1 MHSSKSSFKNWS
13 LASALLGGIIEA
25 CCCWPAAAQ
34 SFPVDPTLPLATGAF
49 IQVNGSLASQ
59 SPMWW
64 QAELGAMKTVGMDTV
79 VVNYVAYD
87 NFYFY
92 PTSVSGGQPFVI
104 DSIEN
109 IMDAADHHGMSVFLG
124 LHLEPEQFSSATFNL
139 PANLAQGQAELTEL
153 WSRYG
158 SHASLAGWYMPQEFS
173 DYMALYQP
181 QLRDDIISYTRA
193 VTDQADVSTGLPMMI
208 SPYFGQNPNAAAY
221 ANWWSTTGLP
231 ETGVDIVAMQ
241 DGVGTH
247 RTTIAQSRTVFE
259 ALQPVMAAHGVQF
272 WANNESFN
280 QIHGWPV
287 DNQPWA
293 AQPVGIDT
301 FVAQIQSTNS
311 LVQKSIT
318 FEFSH
323 YMSPQ
328 GSAAMNALYRDY
340 RDYYESVVSG
350 VERIEI
356 ASYVYDNPPTT
367 WVHNLA
373 PDPSRTLLTDGNT
386 GSLSGGAGGSFAN
399 GTWVGFGSADSPT
412 GGPHPR
418 VVFDLGGQHWVD
430 SVELFYLVA
439 ASPSIYAPQPVPGV
453 ADAVVVETSA
463 DGSNFTQAAA
473 SSDFVPWT
481 TDRANNAFEIRS
493 VVLDLGGAAAS
504 HIAVNVHSPNTWI
517 FLSELLVFA
526 GNAPAD
532 FDDDGEVDGS
542 DLLLWTSHFGDAGA
556 VGDAD
561 RDGDVDGGDF
571 LLWQRQLGFQRAVTT
586 RQPVPE
592 PRAGTLV
599 LACSVWM
606 ALSRAASICRGTVGT
621 ER

>member
-1 MHSSKSSFKNWS
+1 MHSSKAVFKNWS
-13 LASALLGGIIEA
+13 LAAALLGASMEA

-34 SFPVDPTLPLATGAF
+34 SFPADPSLPLATGAF
-49 IQVNGSLASQ
+49 IQVNSSLASH

-64 QAELGAMKTVGMDTV
+64 QAELEAMKAVGMDTV
-79 VVNYVAYD
+79 VVNFVAYD

-92 PTSVSGGQPFVI
+92 PTSVSGGQPFVT

-109 IMDAADHHGMSVFLG
+109 IMDAADHHGMCVFLG

-153 WSRYG
+153 WTRYG

-173 DYMALYQP
+173 DYMVFYQP

-193 VTDQADVSTGLPMMI
+193 LTDQVHASSGLPMMI

-221 ANWWSTTGLP
+221 AHWWNTIGLP
-231 ETGVDIVAMQ
+231 ETVVDIVALQ

-259 ALQPVMAAHGVQF
+259 ALEPVMVNHGVQF

-280 QIHGWPV
+280 QINGWPV

-293 AQPVGIDT
+293 AQPVGIDN
-301 FVAQIQSTNS
+301 FVAQIQSTNP
-311 LVQKSIT
+311 LVEKSIT

-328 GSAAMNALYRDY
+328 GSAAMNTLYRNY
-340 RDYYESVVSG
+340 SDYYESVVSG

-373 PDPSRTLLTDGNT
+373 PDPSRTILIDGNT

-399 GTWVGFGSADSPT
+399 GTWVGFGSADSPA

-418 VVFDLGGQHWVD
+418 VVLDLGGQYWVD

-453 ADAVVVETSA
+453 TDAVVVETSL
-463 DGSNFTQAAA
+463 DGTTFSQAAA
-473 SSDFVPWT
+473 TSDFIHWT
-481 TDRANNAFEIRS
+481 IDQANNAFEIRS
-493 VVLDLGGAAAS
+493 VVLELGGASAS

-517 FLSELLVFA
+517 FLSELLAFS

-532 FDDDGEVDGS
+532 FDDDGEVDGG
-542 DLLLWTSHFGDAGA
+542 DLLRWTSHFGATGPA
-556 VGDAD
+556 GDAD
-561 RDGDVDGGDF
+561 QDGDADGGDF
-571 LLWQRQLGFQRAVTT
+571 LIWQRQVGSRSGVTAS
-586 RQPVPE
+586 RPVPE
-592 PRAGTLV
+592 PGAGMRILV
-599 LACSVWM
+599 SSIGWYSFCWRRYV
-606 ALSRAASICRGTVGT
+606 AAT
-621 ER
+621 